1 MTSRSLKNRPT
12 TRANTRTWNRFET
25 ALLGACLA
33 AASSATLF
41 AVEPSTAG
49 RTSVV
54 EDSSP
59 RTAVDRWRR
68 LKTLYPLQEPPV
80 ATSTRDAGV
89 PRAAKI
95 ERPFR
100 LIPDEPTTDTPQP
113 AFESKSAAA
122 DPASSRSTQE
132 AFEASLPTTPQ
143 RPALPVA
150 PIDEEPAWI
159 VPVLDEPEPETGFTI
174 NETDDGGVH
183 TLEPSHIVPAPVEDA
198 VTPQRKTA
206 SQEKA
211 SSAWP
216 STRLVS
222 HAQIAPVRYRKI
234 GLINPFLERTVDGRE
249 IDHDIREFAKKQTEE
264 LNVVFGAEPFPER
277 AFPAVVKSWEAPN
290 FFHYPLYFEDP
301 ALERYG
307 HTHRPLIQ
315 PLVSIGRFS
324 TQLICLPYLMT
335 LDPPCREVYSLGW
348 YRPGECAPK
357 LHYQVP
363 LNAKAAAVQAAT
375 VTGLVFLIP

>member
-1 MTSRSLKNRPT
+1 MD
-12 TRANTRTWNRFET
+12 
-25 ALLGACLA
+25 
-33 AASSATLF
+33 LF
-41 AVEPSTAG
+41 AEEPSTAG
-49 RTSVV
+49 RASVV
-54 EDSSP
+54 DDSSP

-68 LKTLYPLQEPPV
+68 LKSLYPIQEPPA
-80 ATSTRDAGV
+80 ATSTRAAGV

-95 ERPFR
+95 EGAIRP
-100 LIPDEPTTDTPQP
+100 IPDEPTTTDTPQP
-113 AFESKSAAA
+113 TVESKPATA
-122 DPASSRSTQE
+122 DPAPSSSNPDANETALSSPLR
-132 AFEASLPTTPQ
+132 
-143 RPALPVA
+143 RPALPVV
-150 PIDEEPAWI
+150 PIEEEPAWI
-159 VPVLDEPEPETGFTI
+159 LPVLDEPEPETGFTV

-183 TLEPSHIVPAPVEDA
+183 ALEPSHIVPAPVEDV
-198 VTPQRKTA
+198 VTPRRETA
-206 SQEKA
+206 LRESA
-211 SSAWP
+211 SSARP
-216 STRLVS
+216 SMKQVS

-234 GLINPFLERTVDGRE
+234 DLINPFLERTVDGHE

-277 AFPAVVKSWEAPN
+277 AFPAVVKPWEAPN
-290 FFHYPLYFEDP
+290 FFYYPLYFEDP

-315 PLVSIGRFS
+315 PVVSIGRFS
-324 TQLICLPYLMT
+324 AQLICLPYQMT
-335 LDPPCREVYSLGW
+335 IDPPCREVYSLGW